1 MGNFETWQESG
12 QGDDDMAGDTDPRTE
27 LYDLLTFENTF
38 LIVRCPECGDL
49 CPAWEST
56 EGDHFADCPVQSCL
70 DAGSSFPVMAEDV
83 RDFVP
88 VLYRCYPHT
97 DTDGNAEIRGFL
109 SHNGEQELIIFTHP
123 ESMKGETLEGMSDFI
138 YCDMV
143 EDFWAVFE

>member
-1 MGNFETWQESG
+1 MSDFETWVASG
-12 QGDDDMAGDTDPRTE
+12 SCDDDMAGDTDPRTE
-27 LYDLLTFENTF
+27 LYDLLTFENTS
-38 LIVRCPECGDL
+38 LITRCPECGDL

-56 EGDHFADCPVQSCL
+56 EGDHLADCPQESCL
-70 DAGSSFPVMAEDV
+70 DAGGSFPVLADDV

-97 DTDGNAEIRGFL
+97 DTDGSAEIRGFL

-123 ESMKGETLEGMSDFI
+123 EAMKGETLEGLSDFI

-143 EDFWAVFE
+143 EDFWAVIE